1 VKRKQLIKVLES
13 NGCYL
18 LRQGGRYE
26 IYFNP
31 KTGRKQPIPRHNE
44 IDDQL
49 AKHIVKELGL

>member
-1 VKRKQLIKVLES
+1 VKRKQFIKMLES

-18 LRQGGRYE
+18 LRQGGRHE
-26 IYFNP
+26 IYINP
-31 KTGRKQPIPRHNE
+31 KTGRKQPIPRHSE